1 MLEQLNKVTDLSS
14 NLPEQIIQ
22 TAQDQ
27 QQKYHQVKS
36 EIDAQ
41 MSIIHERLQ
50 NVCNFISD
58 NTKTIES
65 PEKVLIQGKQLYLE
79 CLRLR
84 NVELLQEL
92 LKKDEVHW
100 TTYQEN
106 AKKQAAEIGAKISDL
121 VERQKRDLANLLNTS
136 LGNTLFHKP

>member
-1 MLEQLNKVTDLSS
+1 MLEQLSKVTNLSS
-14 NLPEQIIQ
+14 DLPEQIIQ

-27 QQKYHQVKS
+27 QQKYREVKS

-65 PEKVLIQGKQLYLE
+65 PDKVLIQGKQLYLE

-92 LKKDEVHW
+92 LRKDEVHW
-100 TTYQEN
+100 TTYQES

-121 VERQKRDLANLLNTS
+121 VER
-136 LGNTLFHKP
+136 